1 MSLWKRVLLTV
12 TGPIAVALLL
22 ALVSAPPALTQAG
35 GRVQSPAKPLPPGPP
50 PQPVLVTNTPLPTR
64 ILNGP
69 NEPVPVSVQG
79 GNELQPFQKQLLEL
93 TEFDSLTLSF
103 DIPAG
108 KRLFIETVMVSAT
121 VPGGLGQRVSASIQ
135 GSFQGENFFSNLAI
149 PFISTVAG
157 RDQFIGNH
165 PIRLITDDQGGGQD
179 LAILFSRAVVGNN
192 ANRLA
197 ASATVFGH
205 LASP

>member
-1 MSLWKRVLLTV
+1 MATWKRLLIAV

-22 ALVSAPPALTQAG
+22 ALVSAPPAFTQTG
-35 GRVQSPAKPLPPGPP
+35 GRVQSPTKPLTPGPP

-79 GNELQPFQKQLLEL
+79 VSDPQPFQQQQLEL

-121 VPGGLGQRVSASIQ
+121 VPEGLGQRVSASIQ
-135 GSFQGENFFSNLAI
+135 GSFQGERFFSSLAI
-149 PFISTVAG
+149 PFMATLSG
-157 RDQFIGNH
+157 RDQFVGNH
-165 PIRLITDDQGGGQD
+165 PIRLIADDQGGAQD
-179 LAILFSRAVVGNN
+179 LAIFFSRGVLGNDV
-192 ANRLA
+192 NRLA